1 MLCCIVGRACFV
13 WCNIIFTIIKYYIVF
28 SVGENDNAGDEVSSG
43 RVLRNGRVIVG
54 TGRRFRIP
62 AEFVYF
68 SIRLS

>member
-1 MLCCIVGRACFV
+1 MFCCIVGRACFV

-28 SVGENDNAGDEVSSG
+28 SVGENDNAGDGVSSG

-54 TGRRFRIP
+54 TGRCFRIP